1 MTIRETF
8 GTEETTQKTEL
19 PAKPTRGEVIKGKIF
34 HLGNGYGFIESDA
47 IPYTRIFFHWQN
59 LAHDTLH
66 FTKLTRGMELEFV
79 AIEEK
84 NHRTG
89 LMEWRAQKVK
99 VVNTGVSN
107 D

>member
-8 GTEETTQKTEL
+8 GIDDGVKEKVEQ
-19 PAKPTRGEVIKGKIF
+19 PKPTRGEVIRGKIF

-84 NHRTG
+84 NHKTG

-99 VVNTGVSN
+99 VVKNGSN